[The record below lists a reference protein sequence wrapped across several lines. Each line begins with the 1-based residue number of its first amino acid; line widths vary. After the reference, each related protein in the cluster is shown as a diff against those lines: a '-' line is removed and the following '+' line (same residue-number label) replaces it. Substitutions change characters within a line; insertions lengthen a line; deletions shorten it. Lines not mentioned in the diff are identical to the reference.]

1 MCVSAGC
8 VRPPHQDVA
17 EVAGQSAAAAEET
30 GGRSQTAVHQQTG
43 QTAAGQRRDQRG
55 ETRGILNRLT
65 CTGTSRVG
73 ISEDNWEAELT
84 Q

>member
-1 MCVSAGC
+1 MYLCVCVHAGC

-55 ETRGILNRLT
+55 ETRGVLN
-65 CTGTSRVG
+65 
-73 ISEDNWEAELT
+73 
-84 Q
+84 